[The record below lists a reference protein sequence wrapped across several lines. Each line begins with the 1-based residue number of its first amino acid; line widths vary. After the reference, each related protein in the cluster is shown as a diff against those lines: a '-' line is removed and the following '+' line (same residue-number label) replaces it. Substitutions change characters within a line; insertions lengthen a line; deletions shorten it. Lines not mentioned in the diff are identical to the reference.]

1 MKLNSYEKWKNS
13 AVSLADSFIQADKW
27 EDAKSLLDRVL
38 LVNPKEI
45 SVRTRLLQIYPKLRQ
60 EQSFRSE
67 SLFLSFL
74 AGREGKAKESFTLLG
89 RLLESYPN
97 DIAIKMKMA
106 ELAAKIQEK
115 ERASDLYYSIG
126 DYYLNRDFTEKALNA
141 YYQSVSLNPD
151 KIECYYKILT
161 LEPKNKKAA
170 FSLAQS
176 LLNQKKLKEAVSI
189 IHELLQ
195 AYLKTSDEQTQ
206 AVAEEWFNVLQ
217 KNQLSNQIFL
227 EKEYLAKTLFAEN
240 RKDQAAALFEQVAE
254 EELKSSHFE
263 RFQDLWQHALNYHL
277 SQNNLEKIVSGYQKL
292 LLETWSSSQEKG
304 EAILEDFIKQMIQR
318 EQIRKLDTALQEI
331 AAAFEAKGNKQ
342 SGEIAMT
349 RLAEVY
355 VSLYKLP
362 EAIKVY
368 KKLIEKGTLSPKI
381 HLSLAELYAK
391 DENMGLAYESYL
403 KSAELYANSGKIQQA
418 EEIFELILN
427 KKPGDASLLSRIGNI
442 YYEIGKWDK
451 ALENFQKALEQAPY
465 QRQAVVGMAMTYAKK
480 GMLNEMAA
488 LARRLVTRGVI
499 AEIIEEYK
507 KALMAT
513 KGESETAMSLGILY
527 KDLDFMEEAI
537 LEFQKAS
544 KDKNYFLAACSEL
557 GLCFNQQGFHDL
569 AIRQFRKALEHTE
582 YTEDQ
587 LLEIQYNLAATYEE
601 VKMFKEAHDLYSS
614 ILVVDISYKDVA
626 SRLKSLANPAI
637 SGKVVS
643 FPKELS
649 EGKKD

>member
-1 MKLNSYEKWKNS
+1 
-13 AVSLADSFIQADKW
+13 
-27 EDAKSLLDRVL
+27 
-38 LVNPKEI
+38 
-45 SVRTRLLQIYPKLRQ
+45 
-60 EQSFRSE
+60 
-67 SLFLSFL
+67 
-74 AGREGKAKESFTLLG
+74 
-89 RLLESYPN
+89 
-97 DIAIKMKMA
+97 
-106 ELAAKIQEK
+106 
-115 ERASDLYYSIG
+115 
-126 DYYLNRDFTEKALNA
+126 
-141 YYQSVSLNPD
+141 
-151 KIECYYKILT
+151 
-161 LEPKNKKAA
+161 
-170 FSLAQS
+170 
-176 LLNQKKLKEAVSI
+176 
-189 IHELLQ
+189 
-195 AYLKTSDEQTQ
+195 
-206 AVAEEWFNVLQ
+206 
-217 KNQLSNQIFL
+217 
-227 EKEYLAKTLFAEN
+227 
-240 RKDQAAALFEQVAE
+240 
-254 EELKSSHFE
+254 
-263 RFQDLWQHALNYHL
+263 
-277 SQNNLEKIVSGYQKL
+277 
-292 LLETWSSSQEKG
+292 
-304 EAILEDFIKQMIQR
+304 MIQR

-557 GLCFNQQGFHDL
+557 GLCFNQQGFHNYPL
-569 AIRQFRKALEHTE
+569 SGLTIR
-582 YTEDQ
+582 
-587 LLEIQYNLAATYEE
+587 
-601 VKMFKEAHDLYSS
+601 YSS
-614 ILVVDISYKDVA
+614 LATLNFFCMEAVITIL
-626 SRLKSLANPAI
+626 
-637 SGKVVS
+637 
-643 FPKELS
+643 FPSPFFPLTL
-649 EGKKD
+649 